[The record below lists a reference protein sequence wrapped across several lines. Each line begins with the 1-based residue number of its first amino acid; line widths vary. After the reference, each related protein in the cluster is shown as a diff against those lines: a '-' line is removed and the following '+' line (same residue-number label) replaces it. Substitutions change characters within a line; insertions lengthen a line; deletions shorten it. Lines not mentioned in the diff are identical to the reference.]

1 MILPWRV
8 ERWSDTRMHS
18 TRGGRRWFPWQQ
30 HPCSG
35 FPWLNWNILKYLLWA
50 PLLRREMSGFL
61 FRQSQSHGPA
71 AGEPCSVSLTH
82 LMGARQLASWQMS
95 SAFVCKT
102 KPSFPE
108 PKENESSKHMRLNW
122 PNTQDSIM
130 HSLCASAILP
140 LSEHAQLKRSGS
152 ESLRT
157 MCLKWEWV

>member
-1 MILPWRV
+1 MILPWRA

-50 PLLRREMSGFL
+50 PLLQREMSGFL
-61 FRQSQSHGPA
+61 FRHSQDRWPA

-95 SAFVCKT
+95 SAFVCET
-102 KPSFPE
+102 KPSLPE
-108 PKENESSKHMRLNW
+108 PKEMKAANAWGSTGPTHRTPSCIVFVSPLFYCFPNVPSSKDQALKVR
-122 PNTQDSIM
+122 TQ
-130 HSLCASAILP
+130 CA
-140 LSEHAQLKRSGS
+140 
-152 ESLRT
+152 
-157 MCLKWEWV
+157 